1 MSSRPFFDASKLTS
15 FEQVMITVAV
25 MAATVMQVLDTTIA
39 SVALPYMAGDLG
51 ASPDQIS
58 WVLTSYLVA
67 SAIIMPLTGYFTD
80 KIGQR
85 EYLMLSVGLF
95 VVASALCGL
104 SESLPQIIA
113 FRLLQGLAGAALVPL
128 SQAIMVQV
136 FPPDQRGKAMAIW
149 GIGVMVGPILGPT
162 IGGWIT
168 ETINWRWTFYI
179 NLPVGIFALAI
190 ISRFA
195 PKLPRKADR
204 RMDWLG
210 FTLLGLVV
218 AGLQFALDRGN
229 QDDWFSSASIVT
241 VSIVALVALIFFI
254 WLSFVPNRQPVFS
267 LEIFRD
273 RNFTL
278 ANGVMMLMGLGMF
291 GAIFVQPLMLEQEMG
306 YPVLTTG
313 VALAP
318 RGVASMIAMII
329 VGRIINFVDI
339 RLIIL
344 TGIGL
349 SIVGSWGMTL
359 YNLDVDTWQIVW
371 PLLFQGAG
379 IGMIFVPL
387 STVAFSTL
395 APQFA
400 AEAAGLYSLIRTVGS
415 SVGISIVATLVSRHA
430 QIAWNQL
437 GGSITLENPLVWQY
451 LAPLHLTPDTSQ
463 GAAIMAS
470 TLSSQAN
477 MLSYHDAFVLILFSF
492 MIMLPIV
499 FALKPKKSSAHK
511 PPNLPSID

>member
-1 MSSRPFFDASKLTS
+1 
-15 FEQVMITVAV
+15 
-25 MAATVMQVLDTTIA
+25 
-39 SVALPYMAGDLG
+39 
-51 ASPDQIS
+51 
-58 WVLTSYLVA
+58 
-67 SAIIMPLTGYFTD
+67 
-80 KIGQR
+80 
-85 EYLMLSVGLF
+85 
-95 VVASALCGL
+95 
-104 SESLPQIIA
+104 
-113 FRLLQGLAGAALVPL
+113 
-128 SQAIMVQV
+128 
-136 FPPDQRGKAMAIW
+136 
-149 GIGVMVGPILGPT
+149 
-162 IGGWIT
+162 
-168 ETINWRWTFYI
+168 
-179 NLPVGIFALAI
+179 
-190 ISRFA
+190 
-195 PKLPRKADR
+195 
-204 RMDWLG
+204 WLG

>member
-1 MSSRPFFDASKLTS
+1 
-15 FEQVMITVAV
+15 MITVAV

-80 KIGQR
+80 KLGQR
-85 EYLMLSVGLF
+85 EYLMFSIGLF

-104 SESLPQIIA
+104 SANLPQIVG
-113 FRLLQGLAGAALVPL
+113 FRLLQGVAGAALVPL

-179 NLPVGIFALAI
+179 NLPVGLFALLI
-190 ISRFA
+190 VSRFVPRIP
-195 PKLPRKADR
+195 PKAGRT
-204 RMDWLG
+204 MDWWG
-210 FTLLGLVV
+210 FALLGLSI
-218 AGLQFALDRGN
+218 AGLQYVLDRGN
-229 QDDWFSSASIVT
+229 QDNWFSSYT
-241 VSIVALVALIFFI
+241 IVAAAIIAAVSLIFFI
-254 WLSFVPNRQPVFS
+254 WLSFVPNRKPVFS

-278 ANGVMMLMGLGMF
+278 ANGVMLLMGLGMF

-306 YPVLTTG
+306 YPVMTTG
-313 VALAP
+313 MALAP
-318 RGVASMIAMII
+318 RGIASMIAMMI
-329 VGRIINFVDI
+329 VGRIIGKVDI

-344 TGIGL
+344 TGIAL
-349 SIVGSWGMTL
+349 SLVGSWGMTQ
-359 YNLDVDTWQIVW
+359 YNLNINTWQIIW

-387 STVAFSTL
+387 STAAFSTL
-395 APQFA
+395 SPHFA
-400 AEAAGLYSLIRTVGS
+400 AEAAGIYSLVRTVGS
-415 SVGISIVATLVSRHA
+415 SIGISVVATLVSRHA
-430 QIAWNQL
+430 QAAWNQL
-437 GGSITLENPLVWQY
+437 GGGITIENPLAWQY
-451 LAPLHLTPDTSQ
+451 LAPLHLTPDSPQ
-463 GAAIMAS
+463 GAAILANVLREQS
-470 TLSSQAN
+470 N
-477 MLSYHDAFVLILFSF
+477 MLSYHDAFVLIFGSF
-492 MIMLPIV
+492 LLMIPV
-499 FALKPKKSSAHK
+499 AFALKSGKQKA
-511 PPNLPSID
+511 PPIAAE